1 MEESLERG
9 WYALERRG
17 VEVSRSK
24 TKYMSERETGVL
36 VKMQGAEVANMDGGW
51 TE

>member
-1 MEESLERG
+1 MEESLERW

-17 VEVSRSK
+17 MEVSRSK
-24 TKYMSERETGVL
+24 TKYMSERETG
-36 VKMQGAEVANMDGGW
+36 AEVANMDGGW